1 MFIAV
6 VTILSAVLL
15 VMIGLTRTTTEDSK
29 MTIHKKIKEFI
40 KGNKT
45 KVAKPE
51 IATEPSLLPKKKPI
65 LKFKKR
71 R

>member
-29 MTIHKKIKEFI
+29 MIIHKKIKELF
-40 KGNKT
+40 KGSKT

-51 IATEPSLLPKKKPI
+51 ITTEPSLLPKKKPI